1 MNIEWVTLH
10 GIAKITWYEAMNL
23 DKKLGRLPNINELLD
38 AYKNKVSGFEN
49 TYYWSSDDYGASTDQ
64 AIIFH
69 FGTGQISTS
78 FKNNVG
84 HISSRFCK
92 DLKG

>member
-23 DKKLGRLPNINELLD
+23 DKKLGRLPNIHELLD
-38 AYKNKVSGFEN
+38 AYKNKTSGFEN
-49 TYYWSSDDYGASTDQ
+49 TYYWSSDSYGVSNDSAM
-64 AIIFH
+64 ILH
-69 FGTGQISTS
+69 FGNGRVATCRKDN
-78 FKNNVG
+78 FG
-84 HISSRFCK
+84 HITSRFCK

>member
-1 MNIEWVTLH
+1 MNIEWVTLY
-10 GIAKITWYEAMNL
+10 GRAKTDWYESMNI

-38 AYKNKVSGFEN
+38 AYKNNVSGFERN
-49 TYYWSSDDYGASTDQ
+49 YYWSSDDYGPSTDS
-64 AIIFH
+64 ALILH
-69 FGTGQISTS
+69 FGTGHIGTS
-78 FKNNVG
+78 SKKNFG